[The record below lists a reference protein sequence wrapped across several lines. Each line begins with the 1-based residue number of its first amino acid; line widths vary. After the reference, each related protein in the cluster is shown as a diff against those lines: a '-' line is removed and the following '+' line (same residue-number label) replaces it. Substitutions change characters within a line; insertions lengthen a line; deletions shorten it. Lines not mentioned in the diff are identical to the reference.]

1 MFTQNQIRQFLPV
14 SAYQSSTVAGGTDN
28 IGKVKVTSTPQGEYN
43 VQYVDSTGK
52 VISFIIPAKSIL
64 WKKATP
70 ASKMQYK
77 SKATLVTL
85 NSAYLVDTNNDSTVD
100 SLISGQD
107 YMLNIRINS
116 LYWDSD
122 EVWGHKYGI
131 VHATYGMSPSTFY
144 KKLALSLAANF
155 SREEKH
161 LLKFYVTWATD
172 TDTDGTITDQIAFA
186 STPNVVEVT
195 SSMTADALDTALSTH
210 SDAVTGVIIDEANE
224 ADRPWRLG
232 VQPMQDIEYI
242 ASPSTVIYSGEEVN
256 WGKTEKFEGSVT
268 IGNGRKVA
276 DMEYFYHANRGDYN
290 REAAWPNNWPS
301 VEQIDPANSY
311 DIIDI
316 HWNWEGNNHAIQ
328 RSEKDLTLA
337 FVSTSHTAANAFI
350 DAWNDLT
357 ALGVDF
363 VNNAGST
370 TDTLAGE
377 APLN

>member
-14 SAYQSSTVAGGTDN
+14 SAYQSSDMAGGSTN
-28 IGKVKVTSTPQGEYN
+28 IGKVKVTATPYGEYN

-52 VISFIIPAKSIL
+52 VISFIIPEKSIL
-64 WKKATP
+64 WKKAT
-70 ASKMQYK
+70 AAIKMQYK
-77 SKATLVTL
+77 SKATLVTV
-85 NSAYLVDTNNDSTVD
+85 NPTYLVDTNNDSTAD

-161 LLKFYVTWATD
+161 LLKFYVTYATD
-172 TDTDGTITDQIAFA
+172 ADNPADGIIDEINF
-186 STPNVVEVT
+186 SSNCIEVT
-195 SSMTADALDTALSTH
+195 SSMTADALDTALTSTYA
-210 SDAVTGVIIDEANE
+210 DAVTGVIIDEANE

-242 ASPSTVIYSGEEVN
+242 ASPSTIIYSGEEVN

-268 IGNGRKVA
+268 INNGRKVA

-301 VEQIDPANSY
+301 VEQINPANSY

-316 HWNWEGNNHAIQ
+316 HWSWEGNNHAVQ

-337 FVSTSHTAANAFI
+337 FDSTSHTEANKFLA
-350 DAWNDLT
+350 AWNGISAT
-357 ALGVDF
+357 DF
-363 VNNAGST
+363 VNSAGSAT
-370 TDTLAGE
+370 NAFNDST
-377 APLN
+377 APILN

>member
-14 SAYQSSTVAGGTDN
+14 SGVVTGSDPLSTVGN
-28 IGKVKVTSTPQGEYN
+28 VKVTATPYNEYK

-52 VISFIIPAKSIL
+52 VISFVIPAKSIL
-64 WKKATP
+64 WKRATSS
-70 ASKMQYK
+70 AKMQYK
-77 SKATLVTL
+77 SKATLVTV
-85 NSAYLVDTNNDSTVD
+85 NTAYLVDTNNDQAVD

-155 SREEKH
+155 SREEKR

-172 TDTDGTITDQIAFA
+172 ADNPADGITDEINFG
-186 STPNVVEVT
+186 SNCIEVT
-195 SSMTADALDTALSTH
+195 SSMTADVLDTALSTH

-242 ASPSTVIYSGEEVN
+242 ASPSTVIYFGEEVN
-256 WGKTEKFEGSVT
+256 WGLTETFPGSVT

-301 VEQIDPANSY
+301 VTELDGHINPANSY

-316 HWNWEGNNHAIQ
+316 HWSWEGNNHAVQ

-337 FVSTSHTAANAFI
+337 FSDATSNAAIKAFLG
-350 DAWNDLT
+350 DWNTLNIGANFSDT
-357 ALGVDF
+357 DF
-363 VNNAGST
+363 DPS
-370 TDTLAGE
+370 
-377 APLN
+377 PILN